1 MIELILAMKRKLVAL
16 SNKAVKS
23 GCLITSC
30 DMHYRSCMHAAAA
43 AVVLLLQLQLL
54 YSVVRECCNSNAIAV
69 VESFN
74 LRFLYLV
81 D

>member
-43 AVVLLLQLQLL
+43 AVVLLLQLL
-54 YSVVRECCNSNAIAV
+54 YSVVRECCNSNAITV
-69 VESFN
+69 VEYFN
-74 LRFLYLV
+74 LRVLYLV